1 MEPRTSTGR
10 PSIGPA
16 AEAADKGEEPR
27 EGWAPA
33 AATGGG
39 MGAGRGP
46 ASSGSATVTGPSRSL
61 GRPGPLAQAHFLLFL
76 LGLGLSWRAPR
87 SLRGRAERA
96 RDLPSRN
103 ARPSPSRPT
112 HGRACRACAL
122 RLRRKTRLLPRASSA
137 TPTPT
142 DAPMRAAGRRSRL
155 QASTN
160 REEVGKEGT
169 APATPSPFSFSLN
182 SRFSS
187 HSSSPFGQWEREGG
201 VSPENLS
208 SGAGAVAVPSVA
220 QRPPTGFPFKFHP
233 PHPQ

>member
-1 MEPRTSTGR
+1 M
-10 PSIGPA
+10 GPA

-61 GRPGPLAQAHFLLFL
+61 GRPGPLAQALFLLLL

-103 ARPSPSRPT
+103 ARPSPPSPT

-122 RLRRKTRLLPRASSA
+122 RLRRRTRLLLPRASSA

-142 DAPMRAAGRRSRL
+142 DGPMRAAGRRP
-155 QASTN
+155 STN
-160 REEVGKEGT
+160 REEVWRGGDRAGHAPSLPFQPKLSFLFTLLLPPRPMGKERRGFSRESFLRRRRSSRSERCS
-169 APATPSPFSFSLN
+169 TPLD
-182 SRFSS
+182 
-187 HSSSPFGQWEREGG
+187 G
-201 VSPENLS
+201 VPL
-208 SGAGAVAVPSVA
+208 
-220 QRPPTGFPFKFHP
+220 
-233 PHPQ
+233 